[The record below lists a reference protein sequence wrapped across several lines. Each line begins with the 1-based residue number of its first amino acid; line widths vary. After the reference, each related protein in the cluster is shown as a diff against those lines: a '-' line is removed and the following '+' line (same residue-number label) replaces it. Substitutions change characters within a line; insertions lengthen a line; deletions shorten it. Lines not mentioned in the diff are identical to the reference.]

1 MKIKKETLD
10 FIVEACRNTY
20 PNEFIGLLRAKNNVI
35 TEVLVIPGS
44 TFEQSRSTLKE
55 YMVPLDPTIVGSIHS
70 HPGPPIPSKADLNFF
85 ARHGKIHIIVGIN
98 EIRAFDRHGNQVPLE
113 IIK

>member
-1 MKIKKETLD
+1 MKIKKDTFD

-20 PNEFIGLLRAKNNVI
+20 PHEFIGLLRAKGDTI

-44 TFEQSRSTLKE
+44 TFERSRSTLKE
-55 YMVPLDPTIVGSIHS
+55 YMVPLDPSIVGSVHS

-85 ARHGKIHIIVGIN
+85 SKHGKIHIIVGIN
-98 EIRAFDRHGNQVPLE
+98 AIRAFDRHGNPVHLE